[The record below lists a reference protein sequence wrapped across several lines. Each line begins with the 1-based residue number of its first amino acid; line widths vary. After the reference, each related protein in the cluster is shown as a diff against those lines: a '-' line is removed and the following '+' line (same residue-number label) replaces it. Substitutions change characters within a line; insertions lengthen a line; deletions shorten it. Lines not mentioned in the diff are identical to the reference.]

1 MPAGKPNS
9 KPIIPNLESF
19 LMRKKISLQQWL
31 SSNAITTQDDLE
43 AFLGQSSWAM
53 EESIIMEMRAITGHA
68 KPVGQDALTP
78 SEATPPE
85 ATPPEAT
92 PPEATPPEATPPE
105 ATPPEAT
112 PPEATPPEATPPEA
126 TPPEATPPEATI
138 LHMDSIQSQVSNE
151 EEKTSTLAEAL
162 EATEMSSIIE
172 TIRQEENT
180 VADSGEINTFT
191 AIPNIILNK
200 ERKKN
205 RY

>member
-53 EESIIMEMRAITGHA
+53 EESIIMEMRALTGHA
-68 KPVGQDALTP
+68 KPAGQDALT
-78 SEATPPE
+78 APE
-85 ATPPEAT
+85 ATA
-92 PPEATPPEATPPE
+92 
-105 ATPPEAT
+105 
-112 PPEATPPEATPPEA
+112 
-126 TPPEATPPEATI
+126 PEATI
-138 LHMDSIQSQVSNE
+138 LHMDSIQSQASNE

>member
-53 EESIIMEMRAITGHA
+53 EESIIMEMRALTGHA
-68 KPVGQDALTP
+68 KPAGQDALT
-78 SEATPPE
+78 APE
-85 ATPPEAT
+85 ATAPEAT
-92 PPEATPPEATPPE
+92 APEATAPEATAPE
-105 ATPPEAT
+105 ATAPEAT
-112 PPEATPPEATPPEA
+112 A
-126 TPPEATPPEATI
+126 PEATI
-138 LHMDSIQSQVSNE
+138 LHMDSIQSQASNE